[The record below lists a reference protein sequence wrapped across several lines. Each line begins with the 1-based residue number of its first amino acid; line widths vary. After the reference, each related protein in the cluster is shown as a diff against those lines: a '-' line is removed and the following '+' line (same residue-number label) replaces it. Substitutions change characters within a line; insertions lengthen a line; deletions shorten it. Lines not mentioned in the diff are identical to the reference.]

1 MDEAE
6 LELDGDWLGDDVDES
21 EEDADEAL
29 DEYALELDEDERTA
43 LLHALTAMPPT
54 VTSCGLLRSSGTKT
68 SSTFTAY
75 SSTRTTSGLS
85 LRRTLRDFSFV
96 VSPLASIVYT
106 TILFTLSGESTLT
119 EWI

>member
-43 LLHALTAMPPT
+43 AKIKGEL
-54 VTSCGLLRSSGTKT
+54 
-68 SSTFTAY
+68 
-75 SSTRTTSGLS
+75 
-85 LRRTLRDFSFV
+85 
-96 VSPLASIVYT
+96 
-106 TILFTLSGESTLT
+106 LFTLVVLKCVMAFCKEG
-119 EWI
+119 IH